1 MLLSLQEDKVIQQII
16 KELSV
21 CMYIKNLLILI
32 RCIII
37 FAKVRFFS
45 KNRELIIQK
54 LFKLVH
60 LSLFIEGKF
69 LFFGKIEYICT
80 RFFNSHKV

>member
-1 MLLSLQEDKVIQQII
+1 
-16 KELSV
+16 
-21 CMYIKNLLILI
+21 MYK
-32 RCIII
+32 II

>member
-1 MLLSLQEDKVIQQII
+1 
-16 KELSV
+16 
-21 CMYIKNLLILI
+21 MY
-32 RCIII
+32 II

-60 LSLFIEGKF
+60 LSLFIEDKF